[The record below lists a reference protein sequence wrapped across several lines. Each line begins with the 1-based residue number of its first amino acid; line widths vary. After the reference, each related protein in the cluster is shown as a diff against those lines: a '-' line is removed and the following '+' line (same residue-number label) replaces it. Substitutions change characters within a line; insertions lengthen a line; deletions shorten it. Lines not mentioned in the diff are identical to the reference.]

1 MGNRLRM
8 MLGDGGVLTVAFIW
22 GATNVVLRGA
32 LTELTPLW
40 FCALRFA
47 VAFAATAVFF
57 GRRAVSMPRAASAA
71 GFFTGAVFILAHI
84 LGAIALLFTT
94 AGNESFIIAMS
105 VVFVPLAAAFMERK
119 APPRRVIASIALC
132 VAGMAGLMLD
142 GSMSVNV
149 GDLLCFASMLLVTA
163 YILLVQKFVKS
174 ADVYALAF
182 WQALGGMTLAAA
194 AALIFEPMPSEIPYT
209 AWAAVAYA
217 GTVGFALTLVI
228 QNVAQK
234 YTTATHTAIL
244 LSMSSVFGRVLGIVF
259 IEEPMTPRIFTA
271 SALILAGVITAE
283 LAPGGTGNK

>member
-1 MGNRLRM
+1 MI
-8 MLGDGGVLTVAFIW
+8 LGDCGILTVAFIW
-22 GATNVVLRGA
+22 GATNVVIRGA
-32 LTELTPLW
+32 LEDLTPLW

-71 GFFTGAVFILAHI
+71 GFLTGAVFIMAYI

-105 VVFVPLAAAFMERK
+105 VVFVPLAAALIERK
-119 APPRRVIASIALC
+119 IPHRRVVVSIALC

-142 GSMSVNV
+142 RSLSVNV
-149 GDLLCFASMLLVTA
+149 GDLMCFGSMLFVTV
-163 YILLVQKFVKS
+163 YILLVQKFVRN
-174 ADVYALAF
+174 ADAYALAF
-182 WQALGGMTLAAA
+182 WQALGGMVISAAA
-194 AALIFEPMPSEIPYT
+194 ASIFEPMPSEIPRAAWT
-209 AWAAVAYA
+209 AVVYA

-244 LSMSSVFGRVLGIVF
+244 LSMSSVFGRVLGIAL
-259 IEEPMTPRIFTA
+259 IGEPMTVRILAA
-271 SALILAGVITAE
+271 SASILAGVITAE
-283 LAPGGTGNK
+283 LAPRGARNK